1 MYDEFELSEMPQ
13 GQRLSPE
20 SFMEQ
25 GFNVPLPIPMPEDNL
40 GDVFD
45 ADESLTADEGS
56 RNSSDDSLTFL
67 EPSDIVIE
75 KPAREPEY
83 GRRKRKR
90 PARKAKGRSRGKR
103 DEADLEAPS
112 GDWSEFASAR
122 VSDKE
127 AKETAARVI
136 AQKDDREGE
145 DKRYG
150 LNITDAYTVTEKG
163 EYEKID
169 ISRAEARGTIPYD
182 DMRDL
187 CAQFARI
194 HEAGVSVIDTVRIL
208 IEQTPNDELREA
220 LEKIYNDLKD
230 GYDLS
235 VAMGNCACFPFA
247 LTIAVS
253 SAEKNDMVA
262 LVFKRFADIF
272 DREVKQRR
280 MTRGSVFYPALVTAC
295 SLVVMIVMML
305 VVYPGFVD
313 MFTGMDNELP
323 GLSRALLALADS
335 FRGIW
340 WLLMIL
346 TALVLAGI
354 FIYRKASSADI
365 LGPKLGE
372 KSLPAGSYKR
382 MNVYAKFARYMNAL
396 LEVGVA
402 TKDALFVTA
411 HSFTEYPFLTY
422 RLLDAANASAAG
434 STLSNALCVFDFF
447 PIMVLQMISV
457 GEEMGDTPQ
466 MLMHVAEYY
475 EEEAKKDA
483 EKRLA
488 RREPVSIVVMAVI
501 VLFLLMSML
510 QPVLRFYD
518 LVKGL

>member
-1 MYDEFELSEMPQ
+1 MYDEFELNEMPQ

-25 GFNVPLPIPMPEDNL
+25 GYNVPLPIPMPEDNID
-40 GDVFD
+40 DVF
-45 ADESLTADEGS
+45 ESDRPFSDDGEL
-56 RNSSDDSLTFL
+56 SDDSLTFL
-67 EPSDIVIE
+67 EPSDIVIKQPE
-75 KPAREPEY
+75 AEPEY
-83 GRRKRKR
+83 GGRRRKKKSG
-90 PARKAKGRSRGKR
+90 RKAKGRGRSRR
-103 DEADLEAPS
+103 DEVVDEAPT

-136 AQKDDREGE
+136 AQKEDKEERDDR
-145 DKRYG
+145 RAF
-150 LNITDAYTVTEKG
+150 NITDAYTITEKA
-163 EYEKID
+163 EYENID
-169 ISRAEARGTIPYD
+169 ISRAEARGTVPYE
-182 DMRDL
+182 DMRDM
-187 CAQFARI
+187 CAQFAKI

-208 IEQTPNDELREA
+208 VEQTPNDDLREA

-272 DREVKQRR
+272 EQEVKRSR
-280 MTRGSVFYPALVTAC
+280 MNKSSLFYPALVTAC
-295 SLVVMIVMML
+295 SFIVMIVMML

-313 MFTGMDNELP
+313 MFTGIDNELP
-323 GLSRALLALADS
+323 GLSKALLAIADS
-335 FRGIW
+335 FRAIW
-340 WLLMIL
+340 WLLTIL
-346 TALVLAGI
+346 IVLVFLAI
-354 FIYRKASSADI
+354 FLYRKASSADL

-457 GEEMGDTPQ
+457 GEEMGDTPR

-483 EKRLA
+483 EKRMA
-488 RREPVSIVVMAVI
+488 RREPVSIVIMAVI
-501 VLFLLMSML
+501 VLFLLLSML